1 MADSTTFALLLGRLA
16 RLNEAVVNEICADNG
31 TTPAE
36 VRVMSLLSHRP
47 DRSASPS
54 EIATFVVQ
62 TSGGL
67 TATLRRLETDGL
79 IARRPDPSDGRGKLV
94 VLTDAGGAF
103 HSRMIEAIV
112 ARIERVIAE
121 IDLEAADAVVRSLVE
136 AFEVDGGLPSSAGFR
151 AGVPVSASLPA
162 T

>member
-1 MADSTTFALLLGRLA
+1 MADPTTLALLLGRLS
-16 RLNEAVVNEICADNG
+16 RLNEAVVNEICSDNA

-54 EIATFVVQ
+54 DIASFVVQ

-79 IARRPDPSDGRGKLV
+79 VERRPDPTDGRGKLV
-94 VLTDAGGAF
+94 VLTDTGVAF
-103 HSRMIEAIV
+103 HDRMIETLAG
-112 ARIERVIAE
+112 RIERVLTAL
-121 IDLEAADAVVRSLVE
+121 DLEETDRVVRALVE
-136 AFEVDGGLPSSAGFR
+136 AFEHDGGLPSSAGFQ
-151 AGVPVSASLPA
+151 AGVPVPTSP
-162 T
+162 TPT

>member
-1 MADSTTFALLLGRLA
+1 MADPTTFALLLGRLA

-54 EIATFVVQ
+54 DIAGFVVQ

-79 IARRPDPSDGRGKLV
+79 IDRRPDPSDGRGKLV
-94 VLTDAGGAF
+94 VLTEAGAAF
-103 HSRMIEAIV
+103 HTHMLDAITGRI
-112 ARIERVIAE
+112 ARVTAA
-121 IDLEAADAVVRSLVE
+121 IDLDAADALVRSLVE
-136 AFEVDGGLPSSAGFR
+136 AFEVDGGLPSSAGFQ
-151 AGVPVSASLPA
+151 AGVAVTASVP
-162 T
+162 TP